1 VKAQIDWNGSL
12 LTVDFSQGRSLAID
26 LQPGGPHPS
35 FFSDS
40 AARVRPLARDG
51 FVGDMTRGGSCN
63 AQVIEFSPHS
73 HGTHTECIG
82 HISPDHA
89 SVTGTID
96 QQPTLMQ
103 LITVPGELLDNGRL
117 IPAGVLAGI
126 DRFDGKAL
134 AVRTMP
140 NELSKQWRNYDE
152 SPVYPVF
159 SPDAM
164 SLLSNSP
171 LLHLLID
178 TPSLD
183 NSDNTE
189 LENHAI
195 WWGMDGSTTRGV
207 PNPGIRSITEMIFVA
222 DEIADGEYWLDLQL
236 PPLISDAVPSRP
248 MVFPVKRHD
257 GSSR

>member
-1 VKAQIDWNGSL
+1 MKAQIDWKGSL
-12 LTVDFSQGRSLAID
+12 LTVDFSQGKSLAID

-40 AARVRPLARDG
+40 AASVRPLARDG
-51 FVGDMTRGGSCN
+51 FVGDMASGGSCN

-89 SVTGTID
+89 SVTHTID
-96 QQPTLMQ
+96 QRPTLMQ
-103 LITVPGELLDNGRL
+103 LITVPSELLENGQF
-117 IPAGVLAGI
+117 IPAEVLAGI
-126 DRFDGKAL
+126 NQFDGEAL

-140 NELSKQWRNYDE
+140 NELSKQWRNYDDA
-152 SPVYPVF
+152 PAYPVF
-159 SPDAM
+159 TLDAM
-164 SLLSNSP
+164 GLLSNSP

-183 NSDNTE
+183 SPDNTE

-195 WWGMDGSTTRGV
+195 WWGLDGNTAPGV

-222 DEIADGEYWLDLQL
+222 DDIPDGEYWLDLQL

-248 MVFPVKRHD
+248 MIYPAERHD
-257 GSSR
+257 GSGR